1 MFPLLEKVR
10 STSSVAAN
18 CPPPSDNTVLP
29 GNILIHHSRDTAEKQ
44 WAETC
49 VLTLAGVARVFSTR
63 AHILK
68 KLDEYP
74 RAWALLLEIIESN
87 ALSQNSEVALNSLKS
102 FQEIVDDMGSS
113 TSGKAASTNSSST
126 KDSGGSKKS
135 GSVSSVT
142 NINFVSDITESELDL
157 WANAWRIWQNI
168 GTQSMVSE
176 HFLRPSTASK
186 DGNTKPDVKRTV
198 YPSQPYL
205 TALINIFPPLYSRV
219 FTRFGIGDLQRFC
232 GILTRAVSM
241 PLHSDTSPFL
251 LPTFHQQET
260 VLSPLQQS
268 VLNSVG
274 VLQQPVPALAGK
286 NILEHNAQQPMY
298 PTLFGMLLSFV
309 EFACCPP
316 KVNITPEGGAENT
329 AFSNVRGRAGEW
341 VVMNYVPLAESSM
354 HMIQELYAKSHAKG
368 SVVEQSVLENII
380 KVKNLRASLHANPF

>member
-102 FQEIVDDMGSS
+102 FQEIVDEMGSLSPSKTSNKNKSS
-113 TSGKAASTNSSST
+113 TNGGSAKATAAAS
-126 KDSGGSKKS
+126 
-135 GSVSSVT
+135 
-142 NINFVSDITESELDL
+142 NIHFVSDITDSEIDL

-168 GTQSMVSE
+168 GTQSMVNE
-176 HFLRPSTASK
+176 HFLRPSTAAK
-186 DGNTKPDVKRTV
+186 EGNAKADTKRAV

-205 TALINIFPPLYSRV
+205 AALINIFPPLFSRL

-251 LPTFHQQET
+251 LPTFHQQKT

-268 VLNSVG
+268 VLSSIG
-274 VLQQPVPALAGK
+274 VLQQPIPALAGK

-316 KVNITPEGGAENT
+316 KVKITQEGGGENT

-354 HMIQELYAKSHAKG
+354 HMIQELYAKSHAKE
-368 SVVEQSVLENII
+368 SVVEQNVLENII
-380 KVKNLRASLHANPF
+380 KVRTDTVLSC

>member
-1 MFPLLEKVR
+1 MR

-113 TSGKAASTNSSST
+113 SGGASGKTASTKSPSTTT
-126 KDSGGSKKS
+126 KDKKGTS
-135 GSVSSVT
+135 APAVT

-168 GTQSMVSE
+168 GTQSMVNE
-176 HFLRPSTASK
+176 HFMRPSTPASNK
-186 DGNTKPDVKRTV
+186 DGNVKIDAKRAV

-232 GILTRAVSM
+232 GILKRAVSM

-268 VLNSVG
+268 VLNSVR
-274 VLQQPVPALAGK
+274 VLQQPVPALSGK

-316 KVNITPEGGAENT
+316 KVDTTPEGGAEHT

-354 HMIQELYAKSHAKG
+354 HMIQELYAKSHAKE
-368 SVVEQSVLENII
+368 SVVEQNVLENII
-380 KVKNLRASLHANPF
+380 KVRV

>member
-1 MFPLLEKVR
+1 MR

-102 FQEIVDDMGSS
+102 FQEIVDDMGSPTS
-113 TSGKAASTNSSST
+113 SKTANTKSSGKDSSSA
-126 KDSGGSKKS
+126 KKA
-135 GSVSSVT
+135 GTVT

-168 GTQSMVSE
+168 GTQSMVNE

-186 DGNTKPDVKRTV
+186 DANSKPDAKRAV

-274 VLQQPVPALAGK
+274 VLQQPVPALDGK

-316 KVNITPEGGAENT
+316 KVNTAPEGGAEHT

-354 HMIQELYAKSHAKG
+354 NMIQDLYAKSHAKE
-368 SVVEQSVLENII
+368 SVVEQNVLENII
-380 KVKNLRASLHANPF
+380 KVSILNSSLLSSFCIATYSLIGEPK